1 MDFYKMKN
9 ECVMMNFVHFDTPT
23 FHFLFIVPISNF
35 RLI

>member
-9 ECVMMNFVHFDTPT
+9 ECVIMNFVHFNTLT
-23 FHFLFIVPISNF
+23 FRFLLIIPISNF